1 VNLLEVIVAFRK
13 SRYFR
18 WFYLVIISLM
28 VAALLP
34 YLPYLGPLVCL
45 GIFLIPVLMFAM
57 PWWLGDRKM
66 KVLAV
71 NGVVI
76 LVLSAFILAALD
88 AQSAVSTT
96 PGVLGSPAAP
106 LSVANGTVSPPR
118 GPPTA
123 FYNFTV
129 TMKDTSN
136 RDPGSFTVYLN
147 LTWLV
152 GIDAIGQSYRMG
164 AVDVGDNVTLDG
176 KSYFVNRSLEDH
188 IYYFW
193 FSVQAPNGT
202 WIESTY
208 TLGPMVTGYGSFF
221 GISLYVGFL
230 NMLIP
235 VSFFYILLLLYWYT
249 QRAKRERKRLGLTAA
264 RAEAVTDTGFMCTNC
279 GADVPETAEKCPK
292 CGAVFEEEPA
302 KEASKPSEESAEERP
317 ADEEPDAKP

>member
-1 VNLLEVIVAFRK
+1 MNLFEAIIAFRK

-76 LVLSAFILAALD
+76 LFLSAFILAALD

-96 PGVLGSPAAP
+96 PSVLGTPAGP
-106 LSVANGTVSPPR
+106 VSLSNGTVSPPR

-123 FYNFTV
+123 FYTFNV
-129 TMKDTSN
+129 TLKDTSN
-136 RDPGSFTVYLN
+136 RTPDRFAVYLN

-152 GIDAIGQSYRMG
+152 GIDAIGESYPMLPVNP
-164 AVDVGDNVTLDG
+164 ADTATVDG
-176 KSYFVNRSLEDH
+176 KWYNLSRSLDDH

-193 FSVQAPNGT
+193 FSLQTPNGT

-249 QRAKRERKRLGLTAA
+249 QRAKLERKRLGLPAA
-264 RAEAVTDTGFMCTNC
+264 RTQAVTDTGFMCTNC
-279 GADVPETAEKCPK
+279 GADVPEDAEKCPK

-302 KEASKPSEESAEERP
+302 TETSKPSEGPAEENP
-317 ADEEPDAKP
+317 ADEETDAKP

>member
-1 VNLLEVIVAFRK
+1 MNLFEAIIAFRK

-18 WFYLVIISLM
+18 WFYLVILSLM

-76 LVLSAFILAALD
+76 LFLSAFILAALD

-96 PGVLGSPAAP
+96 PSVLGTPAGP
-106 LSVANGTVSPPR
+106 VSLSNGTVSPPR

-123 FYNFTV
+123 FYTFNV
-129 TMKDTSN
+129 TLKDTSN
-136 RDPGSFTVYLN
+136 RSPSSFAVYLN

-152 GIDAIGQSYRMG
+152 GIDAIGESYPMTG
-164 AVDVGDNVTLDG
+164 AVVGDNVTLDG
-176 KSYFVNRSLEDH
+176 KSYTVNRALDDH

-193 FSVQAPNGT
+193 FSMQTPNGT

-249 QRAKRERKRLGLTAA
+249 QRAKLERKRLGLPAA
-264 RAEAVTDTGFMCTNC
+264 RTQAVTDTGFMCTNC
-279 GADVPETAEKCPK
+279 GADVPEDAEKCPK

-302 KEASKPSEESAEERP
+302 TEASKPPEGPTEEKPAPEET
-317 ADEEPDAKP
+317 DAKP